1 MMKYA
6 PDIFTRLEARDCR
19 SSIVTIIDKR
29 GKRTGFGSGFVIYDG
44 PPRYETIENYSR
56 AWFKR
61 HRLGDA

>member
-44 PPRYETIENYSR
+44 PPRYETIEKNYLKGI
-56 AWFKR
+56 A
-61 HRLGDA
+61 